1 MRWCK
6 DWRWWMLLA
15 GALWACGGR
24 APRHAAPPPGR
35 GAVRHVV
42 RSGETLY
49 GIGLAYGV
57 PYQEIARTNGLKDPS
72 RIYVGQRLRIPAAKG
87 RAGVAPA
94 PGDILPHR
102 GQGHPRPASA
112 KQPVRRPKNAPGFG
126 WPVPY
131 GTVTSGF
138 GPRNGTFHDGIDISA
153 PIGAAVRAAA
163 DGEVAYCASL
173 PGYGKVIILRHGS
186 GYATIYA
193 HNERQSV
200 REGQRV
206 RRGQLIATVGR
217 SGRTTGPNLH
227 FEIRRNNVARDP
239 LDFLPASQKAQGDG
253 AWTDGGG

>member
-1 MRWCK
+1 MRWRY
-6 DWRWWMLLA
+6 DWRWWMLLL

-24 APRHAAPPPGR
+24 APRRAASPAPDG
-35 GAVRHVV
+35 GRHVV

-57 PYQEIARTNGLKDPS
+57 SYREIARANGLTDPS
-72 RIYVGQRLRIPAAKG
+72 RIYVGQQLLIPGARGEAGIVPAADD
-87 RAGVAPA
+87 V
-94 PGDILPHR
+94 LPHR
-102 GQGHPRPASA
+102 GQGHPRLASA
-112 KQPVRRPKNAPGFG
+112 KPPAPPPKNAPGFR

-138 GPRNGTFHDGIDISA
+138 GPRNGSFHDGIDISA

-173 PGYGKVIILRHGS
+173 PGYGKVIILRHGA

-227 FEIRRNNVARDP
+227 FEIRRNNVAQDP
-239 LDFLPASQKAQGDG
+239 LDFLPSSQKAQRGG
-253 AWTDGGG
+253 AWVDGGG